1 MADLNQ
7 DLTLIRDLYA
17 APPPTPEVLADGRAR
32 LAEAYA
38 SSMDAGVRREEQRPP
53 LRALPD
59 GGRARRR
66 WPLVGASL
74 AGAAAVTVAAT
85 FLTAPSTPS
94 TPATPV
100 ASAAPARLSAGE
112 ILLAAAGSVTPDAGD
127 GAYWRRDGV
136 AGRYER
142 APGGHYTLKTSR
154 SIELWLPKAAGRPT
168 WVIRQD
174 LGAEPA
180 TPEDETAWRAAG
192 SPRTWTLSRGTPP
205 VKLQAGP
212 GERDAVRDD
221 SGKTLTL
228 LGTPMTPATLNALP
242 TTPEALRDTLERLV
256 SKGYGKERVDMN
268 AQLFET
274 GVRLVMNFPTSPE
287 VRAATYRMLAAL
299 PGASAESEATDPLGR
314 KGQAVSRPAGPG
326 ERYRFVVDTAT
337 GLPLALESTIG
348 QDRSY
353 EAIRTAAWTD
363 EEPRLPALRRDM
375 NR

>member
-1 MADLNQ
+1 MDDLI
-7 DLTLIRDLYA
+7 LIRDLYT

-32 LAEAYA
+32 LADAYA
-38 SSMDAGVRREEQRPP
+38 QATPASAGTRGGMRRPAP
-53 LRALPD
+53 RALPD
-59 GGRARRR
+59 GGRSRGRRRR
-66 WPLVGASL
+66 WPLVGATL

-85 FLTAPSTPS
+85 FLTAPSTP
-94 TPATPV
+94 PAPS
-100 ASAAPARLSAGE
+100 ASAVPARLSAGE
-112 ILLAAAGSVTPDAGD
+112 ILLAAAHSVTPATGD
-127 GAYWRRDGV
+127 GAYWMRDGV
-136 AGRYER
+136 VGRYER

-154 SIELWLPKAAGRPT
+154 SVELWLPKAAGRPT

-174 LGAEPA
+174 LGAHPA

-192 SPRTWTLSRGTPP
+192 SPRTWTLSGGTPA
-205 VKLQAGP
+205 VKLQADP

-242 TTPEALRDTLERLV
+242 TTPDGLRHTLERIV

-314 KGQAVSRPAGPG
+314 MGQAVSRPGGPG

-337 GLPLALESTIG
+337 GRPLALESTIG

-363 EEPRLPALRRDM
+363 AEPRLPALRRDM